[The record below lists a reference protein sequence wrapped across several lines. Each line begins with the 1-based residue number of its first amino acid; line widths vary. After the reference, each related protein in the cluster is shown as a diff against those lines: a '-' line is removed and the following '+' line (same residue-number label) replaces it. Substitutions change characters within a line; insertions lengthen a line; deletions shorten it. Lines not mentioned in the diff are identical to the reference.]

1 MKSINL
7 IQFKSRIPSEKL
19 NSTKTKKKQKSRR
32 PMLFS
37 KQLKNIIESELKN
50 NKMLEDEKK
59 KAQKVR
65 KKTQRNLYQL
75 RKLGLIF

>member
-50 NKMLEDEKK
+50 N
-59 KAQKVR
+59 
-65 KKTQRNLYQL
+65 
-75 RKLGLIF
+75 

>member
-1 MKSINL
+1 MKSIIL
-7 IQFKSRIPSEKL
+7 IQFKSRIPSKK
-19 NSTKTKKKQKSRR
+19 TKFNKDKKKQKPRQ

-37 KQLKNIIESELKN
+37 KRLKNIIESKLKN

-65 KKTQRNLYQL
+65 KKPKETYVNFVNW
-75 RKLGLIF
+75 G